1 MRQIDMQTWSRREHF
16 HKFNSFDHPHFSMC
30 ADVDLTSFYQ
40 FVKRND
46 ISINVAIIFII
57 SRVSN
62 EIPEFRQRIR
72 GDNVIEHEIVHPAAT
87 ILADEDLFSFCTFEY
102 MEDFSEFAISAAEM
116 IAYRQK
122 HLTLKDEPGRD
133 NLLFMTV
140 IPWVSFTSFT
150 HPMHLDPPDSVPRFA
165 WGKFYK
171 EGKVMKM
178 PLDVQVHHALMDG
191 IHLGRFYSEVQ
202 HYFNDPELG
211 LGEI

>member
-1 MRQIDMQTWSRREHF
+1 MRQIDMQTWSRRAHF
-16 HKFNSFDHPHFSMC
+16 HKFNSFDHPHFGMC

-46 ISINVAIIFII
+46 ISINVAIIYII

-62 EIPEFRQRIR
+62 EVPEFRHRIR
-72 GDNVIEHEIVHPAAT
+72 GENVVEHEIVHPSAT
-87 ILADEDLFSFCTFEY
+87 ILTDDELFTFCPFEY
-102 MEDFSEFAISAAEM
+102 AEVFSKFSASALEM

-122 HLTLKDEPGRD
+122 HLTRKDEPGKD
-133 NLLFMTV
+133 NSLFMSV

-150 HPMHLDPPDSVPRFA
+150 HPMHLDPPDSVPHFA

-171 EGKVMKM
+171 EGRVMKM

-191 IHLGRFYSEVQ
+191 IHIGRFYSEVQ
-202 HYFNDPELG
+202 KYFNEPGLVLG
-211 LGEI
+211 AV